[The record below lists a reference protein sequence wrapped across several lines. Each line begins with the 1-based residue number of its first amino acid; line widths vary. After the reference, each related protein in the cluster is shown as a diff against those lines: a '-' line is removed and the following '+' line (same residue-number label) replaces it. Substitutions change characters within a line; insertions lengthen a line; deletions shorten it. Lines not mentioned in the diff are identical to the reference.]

1 MLTNGN
7 SSPIVGVDRVTT
19 GFVVRQLK
27 VAIKFFDLLRNN
39 ILRLRQHCITGASAG
54 RFLK

>member
-27 VAIKFFDLLRNN
+27 VPIEFFDLLRNN
-39 ILRLRQHCITGASAG
+39 ILRLHQQCITGASAG